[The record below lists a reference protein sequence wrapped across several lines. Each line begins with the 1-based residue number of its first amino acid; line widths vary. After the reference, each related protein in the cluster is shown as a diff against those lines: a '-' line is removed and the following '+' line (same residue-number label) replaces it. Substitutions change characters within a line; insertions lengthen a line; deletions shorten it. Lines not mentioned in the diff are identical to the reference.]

1 MDLII
6 FKDSLYHL
14 ISIDLKEVIDC
25 FDYCNVIREKLTT
38 YLGHINKYVLKDGGG
53 FFYGCICN

>member
-38 YLGHINKYVLKDGGG
+38 YLEHINKYV
-53 FFYGCICN
+53 I